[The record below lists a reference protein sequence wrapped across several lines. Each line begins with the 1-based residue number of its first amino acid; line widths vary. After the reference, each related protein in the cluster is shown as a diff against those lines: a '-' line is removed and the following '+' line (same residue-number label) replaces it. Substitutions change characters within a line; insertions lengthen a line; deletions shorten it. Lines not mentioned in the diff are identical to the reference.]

1 MTPQFQQHT
10 RQIEIENVSHIIPA
24 LIGVTLLMGL
34 FAPAALA
41 SPTDCQ
47 AVDLSRSGAIGV
59 AIDGITRWKDTSSPL
74 TVTVQRDRLPALFL
88 EAAPLLRSTRFKQG
102 IASGNTCWSQSFR
115 KNTVGNQAMVRSI
128 GKGSLRS
135 ITQVMR
141 VPVLPSNGKRQV
153 LQART
158 ILPEIIITPRNRI
171 SSIIGPVQ
179 ENVKTDQ
186 SNITSLNQAMAI
198 KPSSSNESLSL
209 FEGRPILAMDALK
222 TSFQLPVNEP
232 LRMNMTTTQAL
243 HGGNC
248 ASGCP

>member
-1 MTPQFQQHT
+1 MTPQFQQHPQQT
-10 RQIEIENVSHIIPA
+10 EINNVSPIIPA
-24 LIGVTLLMGL
+24 LVGVTLLMGL

-41 SPTDCQ
+41 SPADCQ
-47 AVDLSRSGAIGV
+47 ALDLSRNG
-59 AIDGITRWKDTSSPL
+59 AIDGITRWKDTSFPL
-74 TVTVQRDRLPALFL
+74 TITVQRDLLPTLFL
-88 EAAPLLRSTRFKQG
+88 EAAPPLRSTRFKQG
-102 IASGNTCWSQSFR
+102 IGSGNTCWSQSFH
-115 KNTVGNQAMVRSI
+115 KNTVDNQTMVRSI

-141 VPVLPSNGKRQV
+141 VPALPSNRKRQV

-158 ILPEIIITPRNRI
+158 ILPEVIIILRNRT

-179 ENVKTDQ
+179 ENVTTDQ
-186 SNITSLNQAMAI
+186 SNITSLNQTVTI
-198 KPSSSNESLSL
+198 RLSSPNEPLSL
-209 FEGRPILAMDALK
+209 FEGRQILTMDALK

>member
-1 MTPQFQQHT
+1 MTPQFQQHAQQT
-10 RQIEIENVSHIIPA
+10 EIENVSPIIPA
-24 LIGVTLLMGL
+24 LVGVTLLMGL
-34 FAPAALA
+34 FAPAVLA
-41 SPTDCQ
+41 SPADCQ
-47 AVDLSRSGAIGV
+47 ALDLSRNG
-59 AIDGITRWKDTSSPL
+59 AIDGITRWKDTSFPL
-74 TVTVQRDRLPALFL
+74 TVTVQRDLLPALFL

-102 IASGNTCWSQSFR
+102 IGSGNICWSQSFR
-115 KNTVGNQAMVRSI
+115 KNTVGNQAMVRST

-141 VPVLPSNGKRQV
+141 VPAPPYNGKRQF

-158 ILPEIIITPRNRI
+158 ILPEIIITPRNRT

-186 SNITSLNQAMAI
+186 SNIASLNQVMAI
-198 KPSSSNESLSL
+198 RPSSPNESLSL
-209 FEGRPILAMDALK
+209 FESRPILAMDALK

>member
-1 MTPQFQQHT
+1 MMPQFHQHAQ
-10 RQIEIENVSHIIPA
+10 QIEIENVSHIIPA

-41 SPTDCQ
+41 SPADCQ
-47 AVDLSRSGAIGV
+47 TVDLSRSGAIGG
-59 AIDGITRWKDTSSPL
+59 AIDGITRWKDTSFPL
-74 TVTVQRDRLPALFL
+74 TVTVQRDLLPALFL

-102 IASGNTCWSQSFR
+102 IGSGNTCWSQSFR
-115 KNTVGNQAMVRSI
+115 KNAVGNQAVVRSI

-158 ILPEIIITPRNRI
+158 ILPEIIITPRNRT

-186 SNITSLNQAMAI
+186 SNIASLNQVMVI
-198 KPSSSNESLSL
+198 RPSSPHESLSL
-209 FEGRPILAMDALK
+209 FEGRQTLAMDALK